1 MDTCKQAG
9 EVLQQSSATPAASGN
24 SHAFSDAD
32 LRQLREQI
40 KKIMIPKLI
49 RVFELKLA
57 AQAASMP
64 PSRILGNRP
73 DEEKIGEILTELQS
87 LKDDV
92 KLLQLWCDSCQK
104 QVDKAIDE
112 VSEAK
117 SKMGKNK

>member
-1 MDTCKQAG
+1 
-9 EVLQQSSATPAASGN
+9 
-24 SHAFSDAD
+24 
-32 LRQLREQI
+32 
-40 KKIMIPKLI
+40 
-49 RVFELKLA
+49 
-57 AQAASMP
+57 MP

-73 DEEKIGEILTELQS
+73 DEEKIGEILDELKS